1 METIIK
7 VSPSELNAGLLSKI
21 RKIIG
26 KKDNIDVTISLK
38 EYDAAYA
45 EALER
50 SIDEAESGQN
60 LISFTSKDFMA
71 YTPSKKG
78 L

>member
-60 LISFTSKDFMA
+60 LISFTGKDFMA

>member
-50 SIDEAESGQN
+50 SIDKAESGQN
-60 LISFTSKDFMA
+60 LISFTRKDFMA

>member
-60 LISFTSKDFMA
+60 LISFTRKDFMA
-71 YTPSKKG
+71 YTPSKKS